1 MIRSARRPLPAYL
14 RRFTYDP
21 ITPDPRALRYL
32 VATVGADHVMLG
44 SDFCFDMGYDKPI
57 DIIRDNAVKLSR
69 ADQAKVV
76 RENAARLLRLR

>member
-1 MIRSARRPLPAYL
+1 
-14 RRFTYDP
+14 
-21 ITPDPRALRYL
+21 
-32 VATVGADHVMLG
+32 
-44 SDFCFDMGYDKPI
+44 MGYDKPI

>member
-1 MIRSARRPLPAYL
+1 
-14 RRFTYDP
+14 
-21 ITPDPRALRYL
+21 
-32 VATVGADHVMLG
+32 
-44 SDFCFDMGYDKPI
+44 MGYEKPL